1 MFYQRLMNLLQKIT
15 LAAFAL
21 TLSLSATAQE
31 STPVDVSAPIGLA
44 IIAALIIF
52 LKPRNKK

>member
-1 MFYQRLMNLLQKIT
+1 MNLLQKIT
-15 LAAFAL
+15 LTAFTL

-31 STPVDVSAPIGLA
+31 GAPVDVSAPIGLA
-44 IIAALIIF
+44 IIAALIFF